1 MTGSGLAVAPVRL
14 GRYLNART
22 GARLVVGTACAGG
35 VVALFMRQFG
45 APGAEMDEGM
55 VLAYSERV
63 FHGAVPWRD
72 FLTFYGPGN
81 LWLVGG
87 ASRVFGLSVA
97 TERSVGLGY
106 RLAIVLALYL
116 VARRF
121 GAAAGFLA
129 VVVSAFLLAG
139 QGVQAIAFYGSVAF
153 AVSGAAALAHALAT
167 PAGRRR
173 SISLVAGGLLFGCCF
188 LVRFDLLLAAAL
200 PMAVLLGALSWRE
213 RMRTLVAFLVVAG
226 AYLPQTVLAGRAGL
240 ERLAHQLLASE
251 PGRRLPFP
259 TPRGYP
265 GLILAP
271 SILATA
277 LLVIVGAVLLRADRR
292 DLQARLLL
300 AAGLLSAALLPTT
313 LSRADGVH
321 VVAGCV
327 VSLALLPALVAA
339 LARRVGEHSSAGL
352 VQLSGYAAALGVS
365 ALAVAVFFGAGMGP
379 LQTVSSPYPLITFDV
394 TVGSRSFPVQDQL
407 EARQAQAV
415 ARAVARLA
423 TPGQSLFVGPVDL
436 RRSNYNDAYLYY
448 LLPQLKPAS
457 FYMELDPQTANRAGS
472 GLARSLRTADWLIL
486 TSRYDGWSEP
496 NSSSKLGPALPN
508 RIVARDF
515 CAVLVDGF
523 DTLFRRAAS
532 AQAAAA
538 TAPNCTKS
546 SSSPSWRSH
555 SG

>member
-1 MTGSGLAVAPVRL
+1 MDAGLVVAPPRARRLFGARGLAKLAL
-14 GRYLNART
+14 GA
-22 GARLVVGTACAGG
+22 ACAGG
-35 VVALFMRQFG
+35 VVALFLRQFG

-87 ASRVFGLSVA
+87 AGKLFGLSVA
-97 TERSVGLGY
+97 TERSVGLAY

-121 GAAAGFLA
+121 GSAAGFLA

-153 AVSGAAALAHALAT
+153 AASGLAVLAHALAT

-173 SISLVAGGLLFGCCF
+173 NASLAAGGALFGCCF
-188 LVRFDLLLAAAL
+188 LERFDLVLAAAL
-200 PMAVLLGALSWRE
+200 PIAIMLGALSWRE
-213 RMRTLVAFLVVAG
+213 RMRAVAGFLVVAA
-226 AYLPQTVLAGRAGL
+226 AYLPQAVLAGRSGL

-259 TPRGYP
+259 TPRGFP
-265 GLILAP
+265 GLILTP
-271 SILATA
+271 SILATI
-277 LLVIVGAVLLRADRR
+277 LLVVVGAVLLRADRR

-300 AAGLLSAALLPTT
+300 AGGLLSAALLPTT
-313 LSRADGVH
+313 FSRADEVH

-327 VSLALLPALVAA
+327 VSLTLLPALVAA
-339 LARRVGEHSSAGL
+339 LAWRAGKHSPVGLA
-352 VQLSGYAAALGVS
+352 QLSGYVAAFGV
-365 ALAVAVFFGAGMGP
+365 AGLAVAVFFGAGADP
-379 LQTVSSPYPLITFDV
+379 LGRISAPYPLEAFQV
-394 TVGSRSFPVQDQL
+394 RVGPRSFPVGGSS
-407 EARQAQAV
+407 EAQQAQAV
-415 ARAVARLA
+415 ARTAARLA
-423 TPGQSLFVGPVDL
+423 KPGQSLFVGPVDL

-472 GLARSLRTADWLIL
+472 GLARSLRAADWLIL

-508 RIVARDF
+508 RIVSRDF
-515 CAVLVDGF
+515 CLVSADGL
-523 DTLFRRAAS
+523 DALFRR
-532 AQAAAA
+532 
-538 TAPNCTKS
+538 C
-546 SSSPSWRSH
+546 R
-555 SG
+555 